1 MRFHSFLIK
10 YGEIG
15 IKGKNRYLFE
25 DALVRQIRFALKDV
39 DGEFNVHKAQGRV
52 YVDCEGEYDYEETV
66 ESLKRVFGIVGICP
80 VVRLQDTGFEQL
92 KKDVEKYIGEVYP
105 EKNQTFKIEAR
116 RSRKSY
122 PLNSM
127 ELNCEL
133 GGFEQLKKDVEKYIG
148 EVYPEKNQTFKIE
161 ARRSRKS
168 YPLNSMELNC
178 ELGGVILDAYPE
190 MKVDVH
196 NPQIRLNVEVRE
208 EIYLYSEIIPGP
220 GGMPVGTNGSAMLLL
235 SGGIDSPVAGYMIAK
250 RGVALEATYFHA
262 PPYTSERAKEKVV
275 DLARLVSRYS
285 GPIKLNVVNFTD
297 IQLYIY
303 EKCPH
308 EELTIIMRRYMMKI
322 AEHFAKRDG
331 CLGLITGESIG
342 QVASQTMQSLM
353 ATNAACTLPV
363 YRPLIGF
370 DKKEIVDISEKID
383 TYETSIQPY
392 EDCCTIFVAKH
403 PVTKPNLE
411 RIEKS
416 ERNLDEKIDE
426 LMQTAIDTVETIM
439 VK

>member
-1 MRFHSFLIK
+1 MTFHSFLIK

-15 IKGKNRYLFE
+15 IKGKNRYMFE

-39 DGEFNVHKAQGRV
+39 DGKFYVHKSYGRV
-52 YVDCEGEYDYEETV
+52 YVDCEGEYDYEDTV
-66 ESLKRVFGIVGICP
+66 ESLTRVFGIVGVCP
-80 VVRLQDTGFEQL
+80 VVRLEDQGFGQL
-92 KKDVEKYIGEVYP
+92 KQEVVAYMDEMYP
-105 EKNQTFKIEAR
+105 DKHKTFKVEAR
-116 RSRKSY
+116 RSKKSY
-122 PLNSM
+122 PLQSM
-127 ELNCEL
+127 QINCDL
-133 GGFEQLKKDVEKYIG
+133 GE
-148 EVYPEKNQTFKIE
+148 
-161 ARRSRKS
+161 
-168 YPLNSMELNC
+168 
-178 ELGGVILDAYPE
+178 VILDAFPE

-196 NPQIRLNVEVRE
+196 HPDILLNVEVRE

-250 RGVALEATYFHA
+250 RGVELEATYFHA

-275 DLARLVSRYS
+275 DLARLVSRYA
-285 GPIKLNVVNFTD
+285 GPIKLHVVNFTD
-297 IQLYIY
+297 IHLYIY

-322 AEHFAKRDG
+322 AEHFAKKDG

-342 QVASQTMQSLM
+342 QVASQTMQSLNT
-353 ATNAACTLPV
+353 TNAVCTLPV

-370 DKKEIVDISEKID
+370 DKRDIVEISEKIG
-383 TYETSIQPY
+383 TYETSIQPF

-403 PVTKPNLE
+403 PVTKPILE
-411 RIEKS
+411 KIEKS
-416 ERNLDEKIDE
+416 ELNLAEKIDG
-426 LMQTAIDTVETIM
+426 LVQTAIDTAEIIK